1 MKPYVM
7 LVAGGSAS
15 GKTTVVD
22 EVLERAGL
30 EDVII
35 IKQDD
40 YYHDQKDIPLD
51 KRRLMNYDH
60 PASLDNDLLKSH
72 LESLIKGQ
80 AIEKPLYDFVNH
92 TRALDTQKIAPKNII
107 IVEGILVLYD
117 PSIRAL
123 SDLNIYVELDDD
135 TRFIRRMLRDLNER
149 GRTLDNI
156 IEQYQST
163 VKPMFHAFIRPT
175 KRYADILIPNDSKH
189 DIAVDLIV
197 AKLDQYRRSLSC
209 EKQI

>member
-15 GKTTVVD
+15 GKSTVVD
-22 EVLERAGL
+22 EVLKRAGL

-60 PASLDNDLLKSH
+60 PSSLDNTLLKTH
-72 LESLIKGQ
+72 LETLLQ
-80 AIEKPLYDFVNH
+80 HQPIEKPTYDFVNH
-92 TRALDTQKIAPKNII
+92 TRATTTQKVEPKNII
-107 IVEGILVLYD
+107 IVEGILVLHD
-117 PSIRAL
+117 EAIRRL

-135 TRFIRRMLRDLNER
+135 TRFIRRMLRDINER
-149 GRTLDNI
+149 GRTLENI

-163 VKPMFHAFIRPT
+163 VKPMYHAFIRPT

-197 AKLDQYRRSLSC
+197 AKIDQFRRTLSK
-209 EKQI
+209 EGN

>member
-15 GKTTVVD
+15 GKSTVVD
-22 EVLERAGL
+22 EVLKRAGL

-60 PASLDNDLLKSH
+60 PSSLDNTLLKAH
-72 LESLIKGQ
+72 LETLLQ
-80 AIEKPLYDFVNH
+80 FQPIEKPTYDFVNH
-92 TRALDTQKIAPKNII
+92 TRSSTTQKIEPKNII
-107 IVEGILVLYD
+107 IVEGILVLHD
-117 PSIRAL
+117 EAIRSL

-135 TRFIRRMLRDLNER
+135 TRFIRRMLRDINER
-149 GRTLDNI
+149 GRTLENI

-163 VKPMFHAFIRPT
+163 VKPMYHAFIRPT

-197 AKLDQYRRSLSC
+197 AKIDQFRRALSK
-209 EKQI
+209 EGS